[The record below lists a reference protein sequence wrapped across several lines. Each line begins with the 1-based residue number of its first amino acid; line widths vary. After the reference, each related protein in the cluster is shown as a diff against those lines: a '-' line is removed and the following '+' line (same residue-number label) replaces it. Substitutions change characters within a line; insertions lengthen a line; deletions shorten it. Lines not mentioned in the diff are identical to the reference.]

1 MGIASAWQ
9 QSRREPLQAGLPH
22 DRGPSAIRLDPRRN
36 LDPAVTQEF
45 LPAKSERL
53 GSTGVFRRQRVEMMF
68 GAFGIPRTRRVPGGS
83 QTENDP
89 QVLQFGN
96 RGPGRIRVQGQ
107 SPRPA
112 FLVCGHLEHSDQA
125 QRETSPIEIPDST

>member
-9 QSRREPLQAGLPH
+9 QSGREDLQGGLPH

-36 LDPAVTQEF
+36 LNPAVAQEF
-45 LPAKSERL
+45 LPTTSERL
-53 GSTGVFRRQRVEMMF
+53 GSTGILPRQRVDMMF
-68 GAFGIPRTRRVPGGS
+68 GAFGIPRTGRVPGGP

-89 QVLQFGN
+89 QLHQFRN

-107 SPRPA
+107 SPWPA
-112 FLVCGHLEHSDQA
+112 FLVCGHLEHIGQA
-125 QRETSPIEIPDST
+125 QRKTSPIEIPDST